1 MIYQSVTELIGKTPL
16 VRLNRIAPVQNV
28 VAKVEFFNPGG
39 SIKDRI
45 AISMITAAEKQ
56 GLIDKDTVIIEPT
69 SGNTGVG
76 LALICAAKNYRLIL
90 TMPETM
96 SIERRT
102 LLKAYGAE
110 VILTPGREGMS
121 GAIAKAKQLAEELPK
136 FFIPQQFEN
145 LSNPEAHRQTT
156 AQEIWTTTEGQVD
169 IVVAGIGTGG
179 TITGI
184 GEILKSYK
192 PQVKIIGVEPADS
205 PVLTGGKPGPHD
217 LQGIGAG
224 FVPKILK
231 REIIDEIIPVT
242 SEQAFEA
249 ARKLAAEEGILAGIS
264 SGAAL
269 YAALEVANSSETKD
283 KMIVVILPDTGERYL
298 STGLYY

>member
-1 MIYQSVTELIGKTPL
+1 
-16 VRLNRIAPVQNV
+16 
-28 VAKVEFFNPGG
+28 
-39 SIKDRI
+39 
-45 AISMITAAEKQ
+45 MITAAEKQ

-156 AQEIWTTTEGQVD
+156 AQEIWTATEGQVD

-205 PVLTGGKPGPHD
+205 PVLTGGET
-217 LQGIGAG
+217 
-224 FVPKILK
+224 
-231 REIIDEIIPVT
+231 R
-242 SEQAFEA
+242 
-249 ARKLAAEEGILAGIS
+249 S
-264 SGAAL
+264 S
-269 YAALEVANSSETKD
+269 
-283 KMIVVILPDTGERYL
+283 
-298 STGLYY
+298 

>member
-121 GAIAKAKQLAEELPK
+121 EAIAKAKQLAEELPK
-136 FFIPQQFEN
+136 SFIPQQFEN

-156 AQEIWTTTEGQVD
+156 AQEIWTATEGQVD